1 MSYRQDPV
9 EVNLPKE
16 ADVYIAKGNLITLM
30 DRKAIRSSTTMLA
43 DTLQNLPPLNPHN
56 YYQVREE

>member
-1 MSYRQDPV
+1 
-9 EVNLPKE
+9 
-16 ADVYIAKGNLITLM
+16 M